1 MTLKKNMTPQVV
13 LTGFADECSNTKT
26 MVEQFATFAALGLQ
40 YYSIRFVNLGDGVK
54 NVMTLSA
61 EEIHRVLDYQNQY
74 GLNVSSIGSPIG
86 KIKLLDVEDGSKD
99 RYVPFEEYLE
109 TEVKRVCDLAHM
121 FETKLIRGFSFY
133 QPKGDDPQKYV
144 SQAVDRLGKIAETC
158 HRSDLTFGLEVE
170 ANLIGCNGWILSEI
184 YRQVNHP
191 AMKLIFDAA
200 NLVVQGYTTAE
211 IYEQYEAMKPGL
223 GWLHIKDYSQTT
235 VEVKGG
241 RQDEDKMKGFVPCDQ
256 GYSGHEAIL
265 RDFAKILPSLTDYY
279 QKRGL
284 PGVFLDLEPHVKGG
298 GQFGG
303 YSGSDGLGVALRALC
318 KTLDYVGIDYHLRDF
333 DDIRAARGF

>member
-1 MTLKKNMTPQVV
+1 MTIRTAPRPQVI

-26 MVEQFATFAALGLQ
+26 MVEQFVTFAALGLQ
-40 YYSIRFVNLGDGVK
+40 YYSIRFVNLGNGVK
-54 NVMTLSA
+54 NVMKLTTD
-61 EEIHRVLDYQNQY
+61 EVREVLKIQNDY

-86 KIKLLDVEDGSKD
+86 KIKLLDVDDGLKD
-99 RYVPFEEYLE
+99 PYIPFDEYLE
-109 TEVKRVCDLAHM
+109 NDIKRVCDIAHI

-133 QPKGDDPQKYV
+133 QPKDDDPKKYV
-144 SQAVDRLGKIAETC
+144 SQVVDRLGKIAETC

-170 ANLIGCNGWILSEI
+170 ANLVGCNGWILADI

-211 IYEQYEAMKPGL
+211 IFEQYEAMKPGI
-223 GWLHIKDYSQTT
+223 GWMHIKDYAQTT

-241 RQDEDKMKGFVPCDQ
+241 RQDEEKMKWFVPCDQ
-256 GYSGHEAIL
+256 GYAGHEAIL
-265 RDFAKILPSLTDYY
+265 RDFAKFLPSLTEYNK
-279 QKRGL
+279 KRGI

-303 YSGSDGLGVALRALC
+303 YSGSDGLGVALRSLC
-318 KTLDYVGIDYHLRDF
+318 RTLDYVGIDYHLRDF
-333 DDIRAARGF
+333 EDLRAARGF